1 MEFTIDVDS
10 FQISDLGTNM
20 KRIIGDTSK
29 YEINRFLDILPDNVF
44 KDTIERRA
52 MEPEDL
58 FDKEDLVQRYGETV
72 YWEDSW

>member
-1 MEFTIDVDS
+1 MEFTIDVDN
-10 FQISDLGTNM
+10 FQYSDLGTNM

-29 YEINRFLDILPDNVF
+29 YEINRFLDTLPDNVF

-72 YWEDSW
+72 YWEDSC